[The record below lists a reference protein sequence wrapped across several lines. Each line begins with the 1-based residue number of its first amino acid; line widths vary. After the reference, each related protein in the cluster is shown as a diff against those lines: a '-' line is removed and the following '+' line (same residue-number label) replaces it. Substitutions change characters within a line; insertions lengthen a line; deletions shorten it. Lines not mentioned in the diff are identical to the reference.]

1 MQITDFYSIAEE
13 DPLFL
18 NVHVDR
24 DNLLFL
30 DPFAIRQEAQVQ
42 PSEHGESAML
52 CMKSFF
58 ETVAGCALSQRAGD
72 QQRGEKLLQIFTEPT
87 ETRLGM
93 SKNGYRGKGAASKKG
108 TDIWNSLTTDAQGL
122 LNVGIFH
129 MLEEMPVFIDG
140 VGADVTSDLTTRII
154 FEPLV
159 LFTQKMLTEYP
170 QISSGNHTTQIIHR
184 SVWDPHVKK
193 WVEKDF
199 LLPVADN
206 QPLLLVPRNWARR
219 PLVLD
224 YGGFYQKGVLTYAQQ
239 QQTVILENGK
249 VSRPSKKTLEKQ
261 EKYQRSRNTVIKV
274 VGDASRENEFIL
286 DQFKKML
293 ENDFASYSKEKL
305 AKLLAKE
312 PGKQDYGY

>member
-1 MQITDFYSIAEE
+1 MKVTEFYSIAEG
-13 DPLFL
+13 DPVFL

-30 DPFAIRQEAQVQ
+30 DPFAIRQEAKAQ
-42 PSEHGESAML
+42 PSEHSKSAML
-52 CMKSFF
+52 CMKNFF
-58 ETVAGCALSQRAGD
+58 ETVAGCVLSLETGD
-72 QQRGEKLLQIFTEPT
+72 HKRGEQLLQVFTEPS

-108 TDIWNSLTTDAQGL
+108 TQIWNSLTKDAQGL

-159 LFTQKMLTEYP
+159 LFTQKMLTKYP
-170 QISSGNHTTQIIHR
+170 QISSGNHKTQTVHR
-184 SVWDPHVKK
+184 SVWDPRVEK
-193 WVEKDF
+193 WVEKEF

-206 QPLLLVPRNWARR
+206 QPLLLIPRDWARGS
-219 PLVLD
+219 LVLD
-224 YGGFYQKGVLTYAQQ
+224 YGGFYQKGVLTYVQQ
-239 QQTVILENGK
+239 QQTVIIGNGK
-249 VSRPSKKTLEKQ
+249 VSQPSKKRIEKQ
-261 EKYQRSRNTVIKV
+261 EEYQRGRSTVIKV
-274 VGDASRENEFIL
+274 VGDANHKNELIL
-286 DQFKKML
+286 EDFKKKL
-293 ENDFASYSKEKL
+293 ESNFSSYSGEKL
-305 AKLLAKE
+305 AELLAKE